1 MVKDWINRLA
11 ISYDQDMAA
20 ADQAGVFPYEG
31 YGEVLAFIQR
41 EIATTF
47 PEYPIKVLDLGIGTG
62 KLYQGILPAS
72 MRLTG
77 IDFAETMLEIA
88 ASNCPDATLIAHDLT
103 RGLPEELTNETYDA
117 IVATYLFHSFSLEQ
131 MIAYLKILVR
141 KLTPFGRIYI
151 GDAMFLTSVQ
161 KRSKQVLELQS
172 WSEFAHYH
180 VYEQILGRIDA
191 HLALS
196 FAEIQNGAGVL
207 IVENYHECT
216 LQNPEHLVKYGQS
229 Q

>member
-1 MVKDWINRLA
+1 VKDWINRLA

-31 YGEVLAFIQR
+31 YAEVLAYIQR
-41 EIATTF
+41 ELANTF
-47 PEYPIKVLDLGIGTG
+47 PIYPIKVLDLGIGTG
-62 KLYQGILPAS
+62 KLYQNVLPGNIQ
-72 MRLTG
+72 LTG
-77 IDFAETMLEIA
+77 IDFAESMLEIVA
-88 ASNCPDATLIAHDLT
+88 KNHPNATLCAHDLT
-103 RGLPEELTNETYDA
+103 HGLPEELGNETYDA

-131 MIAYLKILVR
+131 MIAYIKVLVR

-151 GDAMFLTSVQ
+151 GDAMFLTSIQ

-172 WSEFAHYH
+172 WGEFAHYH

-191 HLALS
+191 HLAIS
-196 FAEIQNGAGVL
+196 YAEIQNGAGVL